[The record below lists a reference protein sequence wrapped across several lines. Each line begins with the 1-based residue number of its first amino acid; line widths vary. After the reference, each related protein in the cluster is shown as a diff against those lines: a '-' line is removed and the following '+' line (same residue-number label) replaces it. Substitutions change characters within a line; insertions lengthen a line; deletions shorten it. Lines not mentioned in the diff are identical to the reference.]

1 MERHV
6 VKTKTTKSTA
16 RKASVPNSP
25 LPAPQAF
32 TEGLFANLLPED
44 VASLSPALR
53 QDMAASLWQLA
64 RKREHGVVNL
74 RFFNLNEEYETID
87 FDRAILN
94 IVGDDMPFLVESVT
108 NELQRRGLT
117 VHLTAHPVHFV
128 RRDAEGC
135 LIDLDGHGSK
145 AESFIHMHCNRI
157 ADTDMRLEIE
167 ASLRTVL
174 ADVRN
179 VVSDW
184 PEMQRQTQ
192 EIIGEIF
199 SEPAATVPVEEIE
212 ETRLFLDWLGDR
224 NFTFLGYCALELAPE
239 GGDLRWKISPGA
251 TLGILRREEERLF
264 GRLFDL
270 KTQPFMVRSI
280 LKQKRLVLVTQ
291 TNLRSHVH
299 RAAPMVA
306 IFVQRFNGKGVLVG
320 QHLFLGLFTSAC
332 YQKSPFDVPFLRHKV
347 TRVVARAKHDP
358 DSHDGRALLYVLD
371 TYPHDE
377 LFQIEE
383 DDLFEH
389 AIGIVQLQE
398 RVRVALFLR
407 GDPFGRFMTC
417 LLYVPREMYDTHVRQ
432 LIQHRIEEA
441 FAGRLTNLKLR
452 VDDSPLACVFMT
464 IEVERNRKPPDR
476 AVLEADLRMLCRS
489 WPDRLR
495 DALRAAFG
503 ETRMLELD
511 RRYGEAFPRA
521 YCDAAS
527 TEDAV
532 QDIVALE
539 RVRTEAPFIVEL
551 SARDGRA
558 LLHLKLFQ
566 LESPLVLSDILPLIE
581 NMGLAA
587 RRMGGPYEVVPR
599 DDSPKAYI
607 HEFFCEAG
615 QAPFS
620 DIGQI
625 KALFEEAF
633 GKVYVGEA
641 ENDAFN
647 ALTLRAGL
655 AWRDVMM
662 IRALARY
669 LRQLRV
675 PYEQDMI
682 AATLI
687 AHPGTVRDL
696 VDLFLL
702 RHDPDVRGDR
712 AKPVARLIR
721 KINASLD
728 SVKVLEEDRIIRR
741 YKNLIESSLRTNYFQ
756 RTPNGEPKPYLS
768 IKFDSRAIDFMPL
781 PKPLFEIFVYSPRV
795 EAVHLRGGKI
805 ARGGIRWS
813 DRREDFRNEILG
825 LMKAQMVK
833 NTVIVPVGSKGGF
846 IVKQPPQNQSGIQA
860 EAVGCDRIFMRG
872 LLDLTDNRANGRIEP
887 PPRVVRHDGDDPY
900 LVVAAD
906 KGTATFSDI
915 ANAIS
920 REYGF
925 WLDDAFA
932 SGGSVGYDHKGMGI
946 TARGVWEGV
955 KRHFR
960 ELGKDIQATDFTCI
974 GVGDMSGDVFGNTML
989 LSKHTRLIGA
999 FDHRHI
1005 FCDPAADS
1013 AVGFAERRRL
1023 FGLPRGTWADYDRS
1037 KISTGGGVFLR
1048 SEKTLKL
1055 TPEIQK
1061 AFDIS
1066 ESSLTPAELIRAM
1079 LRGKVDLLYFAG
1091 IGTYVKAASEIN
1103 SDVRDR
1109 ANDPVRIDGC
1119 ELQAGVV
1126 GEGANLGMTQRGRIE
1141 YALKG
1146 GRLNT
1151 DAIDNSAGVSTSD
1164 REVNIKILLNK
1175 LVKGGALSLSAR
1187 NNLLA
1192 SMTDEVAHLVLRDN
1206 YRQTQALSVAESR
1219 AVELLSAHAQSIL
1232 FLEKTGFLNRAVEF
1246 LPDQAEIA
1254 ERRRVGRGLT
1264 RPELSVLLAYA
1275 KLWLYEEVLASDLP
1289 DDEFLHK
1296 DLMYYFPDPL
1306 TQEYPH
1312 EISRHQLRREI
1323 VATRLANSLINR
1335 VGSHFVFAVAGQTA
1349 ARPAA
1354 IARAYHL
1361 VRAVFGLHALWKE
1374 IESLDNRVAAQT
1386 QIAMFNTINRMMDR
1400 VVPWFLK
1407 EKEVQAKLAPAIAL
1421 YRDGVERLADWLE
1434 KKPAVIGEG
1443 ERRSEHDLARQG
1455 ISKTLARRMAI
1466 MPYLAVAPEL
1476 TRLSAKSDS
1485 SIEEAATVFFGLGE
1499 RLGLENL
1506 HERIAT
1512 IIGPDTPWQREAVA
1526 LLLGEIHD
1534 TQRKLVASVLVLKAE
1549 MKKKTCTVD
1558 ELLSAWIAGN
1568 AQWLERYDTL
1578 LDEIRAVGNFDI
1590 SMLSLANRYLSSLAK

>member
-16 RKASVPNSP
+16 RKLSAPTSP

-32 TEGLFANLLPED
+32 TAGLFANLLPED

-53 QDMAASLWQLA
+53 QDMAASIWHLA
-64 RKREHGVVNL
+64 RKREHGAVNL
-74 RFFNLNEEYETID
+74 RFFNLNEQYETID

-108 NELQRRGLT
+108 NELQKRGLT

-135 LIDLDGHGSK
+135 LLDLDGHRSE
-145 AESFIHMHCNRI
+145 AESFIHMHCDRI
-157 ADTDMRLEIE
+157 ADADMRLEIE
-167 ASLRTVL
+167 ESLRTVL

-184 PEMQRQTQ
+184 PEMQRQTK

-199 SEPAATVPVEEIE
+199 TKPAATVPVEEIE

-224 NFTFLGYCALELAPE
+224 NFTFLGYCALELVLE
-239 GGDLRWKISPGA
+239 SGDVRWKISSGT
-251 TLGILRREEERLF
+251 TLGILRREADRLF

-270 KTQPFMVRSI
+270 KTQHFMVRSI

-306 IFVQRFNGKGVLVG
+306 IFVQRFNDKGAIVG
-320 QHLFLGLFTSAC
+320 EHLFLGLFTSAC

-358 DSHDGRALLYVLD
+358 DSHDGRALLYLLD

-383 DDLFEH
+383 DDLFDH

-407 GDPFGRFMTC
+407 KDPFGRFMTC

-432 LIQHRIEEA
+432 LIQHRIEDA

-476 AVLEADLRMLCRS
+476 AALEADLRMLCRS

-495 DALRAAFG
+495 DALRTAFG

-511 RRYGEAFPRA
+511 RRYGEAFPPA
-521 YCDAAS
+521 YCDATS

-532 QDIVALE
+532 RDIAALE
-539 RVRTEAPFIVEL
+539 RVQTEAPFIVEL
-551 SARDGRA
+551 SAQDSG

-587 RRMGGPYEVVPR
+587 RRMGGPYEVVPC
-599 DDSPKAYI
+599 DDSPGAYI
-607 HEFFCEAG
+607 HEFFCEADRE
-615 QAPFS
+615 QFT
-620 DIGQI
+620 DIGPL

-633 GKVYVGEA
+633 GKVYIGEA
-641 ENDAFN
+641 ENDTFN
-647 ALTLRAGL
+647 ALTLSAGL

-662 IRALARY
+662 LRTLARY

-675 PYEQDMI
+675 PYEQEMI

-696 VDLFLL
+696 VDLFFLK
-702 RHDPDVRGDR
+702 HDPDVRGDR
-712 AKPVARLIR
+712 AKPMAWLIR
-721 KINASLD
+721 KINATLD

-833 NTVIVPVGSKGGF
+833 NSVIVPVGSKGGF
-846 IVKQPPQNQSGIQA
+846 IVKQPPQNQSGIQT
-860 EAVGCDRIFMRG
+860 EAVGCYMIFMRG
-872 LLDLTDNRANGRIEP
+872 LLDLTDNLANGLIEP
-887 PPRVVRHDGDDPY
+887 PPRVVRHDEDDPY

-920 REYGF
+920 QEYGF

-932 SGGSVGYDHKGMGI
+932 SGGSAGYDHKGMGI

-960 ELGKDIQATDFTCI
+960 ELGKDIQKTDFTCI
-974 GVGDMSGDVFGNTML
+974 AVGDMSGDVFGNGML
-989 LSKHTRLIGA
+989 LSKHTRLIAA

-1013 AVGFAERRRL
+1013 AVGFAERQRL
-1023 FGLPRGTWADYDRS
+1023 FGLPHCTWTDYDRS
-1037 KISTGGGVFLR
+1037 KISTGGGVFPR
-1048 SEKTLKL
+1048 SEKTIKL
-1055 TPEIQK
+1055 TPEIKK
-1061 AFDIS
+1061 AFSIS
-1066 ESSLTPAELIRAM
+1066 ANSLTPNELIQAM
-1079 LRGKVDLLYFAG
+1079 LRSKVDLMYFAG
-1091 IGTYVKAASEIN
+1091 IGTYVKAASETN

-1126 GEGANLGMTQRGRIE
+1126 GEGANLGMSQRGRME

-1164 REVNIKILLNK
+1164 REVNLKILLNK
-1175 LVKGGALSLSAR
+1175 LVKSGDLSLAAR
-1187 NNLLA
+1187 NDLLA
-1192 SMTDEVAHLVLRDN
+1192 GMTDDVAHLVLRDN

-1219 AVELLSAHAQSIL
+1219 AVELLSEHAQCIL

-1296 DLMYYFPDPL
+1296 DLMYYFPDLL
-1306 TQEYPH
+1306 TQKYAH
-1312 EISRHQLRREI
+1312 EISHHQLRREI

-1335 VGSHFVFAVAGQTA
+1335 VGSHFVFAVAEQTA

-1354 IARAYHL
+1354 IVRAYHL
-1361 VRAVFGLHALWKE
+1361 VRAVFRLHALWKE

-1386 QIAMFNTINRMMDR
+1386 QIAMLNTVNRMMDR

-1407 EKEVQAKLAPAIAL
+1407 EKEVQAKLESAIAL
-1421 YRDGVERLADWLE
+1421 YKDGVERLADWLS
-1434 KKPAVIGEG
+1434 KNPAAIGEG

-1455 ISKTLARRMAI
+1455 ISKRLAHRMAI

-1476 TRLSAKSDS
+1476 TWLTAKSDS

-1506 HERIAT
+1506 HERIT
-1512 IIGPDTPWQREAVA
+1512 KLIGPDTPWQRQAVA

-1534 TQRKLVASVLVLKAE
+1534 SQRKLVACVLALKAE
-1549 MKKKTCTVD
+1549 MKKKTYSMD
-1558 ELLSAWIAGN
+1558 ELLLAWIARN

-1578 LDEIRAVGNFDI
+1578 LDEIGAVGNLDI